1 VRVRLP
7 GAHGAVEELPAEHTA
22 VETMAEMTTL
32 PGLRGHEATPLEYP
46 RLAVAG

>member
-1 VRVRLP
+1 
-7 GAHGAVEELPAEHTA
+7 
-22 VETMAEMTTL
+22 MTTL